1 MGKRFGFGG
10 VILGG
15 AIGAILGVLYAPR
28 AGEETRVLLS
38 EKADDYLNQG
48 KQLYE
53 GGFEKVQSR
62 AGEVA
67 EQVQERYEE
76 VAGKVGSAGSRI
88 MPQAGSS
95 SDELRSKIDGAR
107 ARIAAQI
114 QKNSDEAG
122 DRLRETA
129 PNATSTFDSLDT
141 EDGRYAHWNPAEE
154 WMNAQKEENA

>member
-1 MGKRFGFGG
+1 MGKRFGLGG
-10 VILGG
+10 FILGG
-15 AIGAILGVLYAPR
+15 AIGSIIGVLYAPR

-38 EKADDYLNQG
+38 EKADDYLSQG

-67 EQVQERYEE
+67 EQVQERCEE
-76 VAGKVGSAGSRI
+76 VAEKVGGAGSRI

-95 SDELRSKIDGAR
+95 SDELRSKIDEAR

-114 QKNSDEAG
+114 QKNSGEAG
-122 DRLRETA
+122 DKLRETA
-129 PNATSTFDSLDT
+129 PNATSTFDSLDS
-141 EDGRYAHWNPAEE
+141 EDGRYAHWNPAEA
-154 WMNAQKEENA
+154 WMNAEGEEDA